1 MNTKKDINDS
11 LDEIKIYKP
20 TPKRLCPPRK
30 KINKSSSP
38 TSSTTSNSNS
48 DKSQNQFDLELEVE
62 LDESKM
68 KLTNLNNISIEE
80 INNDFLIY
88 EKNLEEEECQ
98 NELWNILNNSSDN
111 NFSEKINQ
119 NISKIKRCKNT
130 FEEKTFEFL
139 NDADMD
145 DLFNEFNDMIS
156 NQK

>member
-1 MNTKKDINDS
+1 MNDKRNTPESFN
-11 LDEIKIYKP
+11 EIKLYKP
-20 TPKRLCPPRK
+20 KAIRLCPKRK
-30 KINKSSSP
+30 NKRSPHSSS
-38 TSSTTSNSNS
+38 SSSSNS
-48 DKSQNQFDLELEVE
+48 DKSQCQFNSEDSKNIFTS
-62 LDESKM
+62 LDK
-68 KLTNLNNISIEE
+68 ISIEE
-80 INNDFLIY
+80 INNDFFIY
-88 EKNLEEEECQ
+88 GQNLEEEECQ

-156 NQK
+156 SQK